1 MYSAVDHMFHLL
13 RCYSPI
19 NGIDGSIAATAR
31 PISGSLFLTHPDSML
46 SIGGDKKAV
55 LHRLTHSY
63 SKNSVP
69 QRRIEQP
76 ALFFPEQIPFA

>member
-1 MYSAVDHMFHLL
+1 
-13 RCYSPI
+13 
-19 NGIDGSIAATAR
+19 
-31 PISGSLFLTHPDSML
+31 ML